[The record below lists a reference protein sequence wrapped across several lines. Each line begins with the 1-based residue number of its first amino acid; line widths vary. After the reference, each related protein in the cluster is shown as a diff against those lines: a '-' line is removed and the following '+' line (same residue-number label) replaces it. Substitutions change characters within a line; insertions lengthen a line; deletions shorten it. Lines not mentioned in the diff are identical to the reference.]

1 MKCPPMCTMWD
12 PDFSRGGSIRL
23 GVSDL
28 GRISWRGQ
36 KEVVRGF
43 GQCRATWQRCV
54 WVGQAGSVGHV
65 PHSGILL
72 KEANCC
78 WCDSC

>member
-12 PDFSRGGSIRL
+12 PDFSWGGGGGGGGGSIRL

-28 GRISWRGQ
+28 GKISSRGQ
-36 KEVVRGF
+36 KEFVRGF
-43 GQCRATWQRCV
+43 GPCRATWQRWV

-65 PHSGILL
+65 P
-72 KEANCC
+72 
-78 WCDSC
+78 